1 MWTYREN
8 ERVMWVELISL
19 AVVIAASPASVIPVI
34 LMLHTPRPLAAGWAF
49 AVGWTLSLMVATGL
63 FIRLSGRFGA
73 DGDSPPH
80 WLRPATLVLAVLLIL
95 AGLVTWMRRGRS
107 SRAPAWL
114 RAVDSVTPRRAL
126 AAAPVLVSLNPKV
139 LSACAAAGF
148 TLGATQQAIPA
159 QWGGAV
165 GFALLASV
173 TVILPVF
180 GYALWRER
188 MNEPLQRLR
197 VGMERHNAAILAVIL
212 LAVGLMLLLQAM

>member
-1 MWTYREN
+1 MNVEGTGHT
-8 ERVMWVELISL
+8 MWVELTSL
-19 AVVIAASPASVIPVI
+19 ALVIAVSPASVVPAI

-49 AVGWTLSLMVATGL
+49 AAGWSFSLVVATGL
-63 FIRLSGRFGA
+63 FIRISGRFN
-73 DGDSPPH
+73 DGGNSPPH

-95 AGLVTWMRRGRS
+95 TGLVTWMRRGRS

-114 RAVDSVTPRRAL
+114 RAVNSVTPWRAL

-148 TLGATQQAIPA
+148 TLAATEKASSSH
-159 QWGGAV
+159 WGGAI

-173 TVILPVF
+173 TVILPVLS
-180 GYALWRER
+180 YAVWRER
-188 MNEPLQRLR
+188 MDGPLQRLK

-212 LAVGLMLLLQAM
+212 LVVGLMLLLQAV